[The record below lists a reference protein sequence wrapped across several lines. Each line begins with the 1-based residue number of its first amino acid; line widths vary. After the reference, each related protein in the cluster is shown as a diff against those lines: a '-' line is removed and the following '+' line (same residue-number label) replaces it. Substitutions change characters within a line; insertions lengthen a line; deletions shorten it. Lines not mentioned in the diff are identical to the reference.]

1 MFLCLFLFY
10 PLEIRCLHKVSPP
23 HSRLQAGRIM
33 AQRARIV
40 QPWLGTRPRLRSSCR
55 EAAQFNKPDA
65 ANPSN
70 ASRLHS
76 GPRWR
81 GVADPKRSA
90 TSHAMTASQ
99 DLFVS
104 EQHPVSRRWA
114 VIEDDGRAAWLYLTE
129 PDTRKPVADCW
140 LYNRVPTPPHFDS
153 VRDEPPVVPQTH
165 AGMGATS
172 QPP

>member
-1 MFLCLFLFY
+1 
-10 PLEIRCLHKVSPP
+10 
-23 HSRLQAGRIM
+23 
-33 AQRARIV
+33 
-40 QPWLGTRPRLRSSCR
+40 
-55 EAAQFNKPDA
+55 
-65 ANPSN
+65 
-70 ASRLHS
+70 
-76 GPRWR
+76 
-81 GVADPKRSA
+81 
-90 TSHAMTASQ
+90 MTASQ
-99 DLFVS
+99 ELFVS

-172 QPP
+172 QPPAAESVRLRWSRDGESVAVFFDAELIGFIAQGQKRGFSRHIRVSGPFGSVLDAEIFHRVFVDTP